1 MVLMADDFASKLA
14 QVQKKFNTGVGPV
27 SKIARPSYFLSTG
40 NMALDKIIGGGLPL
54 GRAVELAGP
63 PSSGKTTTALQTA
76 AGLQKI
82 IMSGGGTII
91 GSDGSTFEIKATDKI
106 LYMDYEATIDQEY
119 CTKLGLD
126 IDDDSFLLAQP
137 DTLEDGAN
145 LAIELIETGYIRL
158 VIWDS
163 VASMLP
169 SAKSQAEI
177 GKSLPAVQAKLMSDV
192 GAKLVPLL
200 YKHQTLNI
208 WVNHLKEMLDM
219 SGRRPAHLGPK
230 MGTPGG
236 VALKFYETVRI
247 EYKQVKQIKEKEIDV
262 LSGQEVE
269 TPGATEVEVKVV
281 KNKIAPPFK
290 KAVVRVRYGRGF
302 DNFWTALLFLISQ
315 KEIMY
320 SAGYYYFHKVE
331 DKGLVPDWMPRAKTG
346 TQRPNIRTDAA
357 ILQAADDNPVW
368 RQAVIDY
375 AAELLK
381 NTDIKVI
388 AGQSPE
394 EAEEDAK
401 IDAELAE
408 ILPIQDGENR
418 VGLL

>member
-1 MVLMADDFASKLA
+1 MADEFASKLA

-91 GSDGSTFEIKATDKI
+91 GSDGSPFEIKATDKI

-247 EYKQVKQIKEKEIDV
+247 EYKQIKQIKEKEIDV

-331 DKGLVPDWMPRAKTG
+331 DKGLVPDWMPRAKTV

-408 ILPIQDGENR
+408 ILPIQEGENR